1 MYMVA
6 KICYSKQNAKNITTI
21 KPIYTNI
28 SNTEEASYLAQLAI
42 MNNDDKSNNSI
53 IVIIPNNNPNINMN
67 TMSILD
73 KIYKERGDKHE

>member
-1 MYMVA
+1 
-6 KICYSKQNAKNITTI
+6 
-21 KPIYTNI
+21 
-28 SNTEEASYLAQLAI
+28 

-67 TMSILD
+67 TMLILD